1 MRAVIFLL
9 MATLLGF
16 SAYEAKA
23 QTTVNPAALTEA
35 RKIVEAL
42 GAVKIF
48 EQSFNG
54 SVSDILARMN
64 PGKEGEARKA
74 AEDIL
79 LPEIKNLLPA
89 IAEEYAKLYARV
101 FSADELRAMGEFYAT
116 PVGKRIAEKNPV
128 YAQQSIALS
137 QGVAMGQLQAI
148 LMKNAEKVRARGLKI

>member
-1 MRAVIFLL
+1 MRVVTLL
-9 MATLLGF
+9 LVATLLGF
-16 SAYEAKA
+16 SANEAKA
-23 QTTVNPAALTEA
+23 QTTLNPAALTEA
-35 RKIVEAL
+35 RKIVEVL
-42 GAVKIF
+42 GAIKTF

-64 PGKEGEARKA
+64 PGKEAEARKV

-79 LPEIKNLLPA
+79 LPELKSLLPV
-89 IAEEYAKLYARV
+89 IAEEYAKLYAQV

-116 PVGKRIAEKNPV
+116 PVGKRIAEKSPV
-128 YAQQSIALS
+128 YAQQSMALS